1 MENRSRP
8 TIVTIVA
15 VLQFIPAFLLPPDF
29 LMSASPL
36 LLLAPA
42 ALFVFLGWAMLTLKP
57 WATTL
62 CIFVQGFNVIGR
74 FLILFPQAS
83 PGETTNWLFV
93 LTSLASIGLST
104 AILYVID
111 RPNVQVAFQA

>member
-1 MENRSRP
+1 MERSRP

-29 LMSASPL
+29 LFSASPFL
-36 LLLAPA
+36 LLGPV
-42 ALFVFLGWAMLTLKP
+42 ALFVFLGWAMFTLKP

-62 CIFVQGFNVIGR
+62 CIFVQGFNAITR

-83 PGETTNWLFV
+83 AGEGIDWLFV
-93 LTSLASIGLST
+93 VTSLASIGLST
-104 AILYVID
+104 AILYIID